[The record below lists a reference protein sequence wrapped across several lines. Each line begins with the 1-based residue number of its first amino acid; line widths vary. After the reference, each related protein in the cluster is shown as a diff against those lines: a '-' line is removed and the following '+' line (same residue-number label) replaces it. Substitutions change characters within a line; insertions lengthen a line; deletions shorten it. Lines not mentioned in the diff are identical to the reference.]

1 MVTKIQGLASLNR
14 KFKALPKAADAAI
27 RPIME
32 QIANSVVATAKSLA
46 PVRTGKLRDSI
57 GWTWGEA
64 PEGTMVI
71 GKVKDRMSGNLA
83 ITIFAGGNK
92 AFWARWVEFGTS
104 TGNFTGTGSRAQP
117 FFYPAWRAH
126 RRGAKSKISRAITK
140 SAKKVAAGGK

>member
-1 MVTKIQGLASLNR
+1 MAVQGLARLSR
-14 KFKALPKAADAAI
+14 KLKALPKAANDAI
-27 RPIME
+27 KPIME
-32 QIANSVVATAKSLA
+32 KVANDVVATAKSLV

-64 PEGTMVI
+64 PAGTMVI

-83 ITIFAGGNK
+83 ITIYAGGSK

-104 TGNFTGTGSRAQP
+104 SGNFAGTGSRAQP

-140 SAKKVAAGGK
+140 SAKKVAASGGGP